1 MTEYAAMI
9 TAIVLIT
16 NGASIETAMEDFA
29 RLGFEATTIAGGS
42 LMITGQVTLFASQ
55 FQTKLETDAMGGVTV
70 QSDGPASRILPKDK
84 LPASMQNYVLAIE
97 FEEPISFGPTDY

>member
-9 TAIVLIT
+9 TAIVLIA
-16 NGASIETAMEDFA
+16 NGASVETAKKDFTE
-29 RLGFEATTIAGGS
+29 LGFETVAIAGGS
-42 LMITGQVTLFASQ
+42 LTITGPETLFATQ
-55 FQTKLETDAMGGVTV
+55 FQTVIETDAMGGA
-70 QSDGPASRILPKDK
+70 SIRREGAISRILPTNK